1 MRTREEAAAR
11 MRAEA
16 GKPFA
21 RTADDPELDASLR
34 GRARFGDPM
43 AHLARRGAAADAP
56 PPPVV
61 PAHLA
66 RQFRK
71 SGFIVPQ
78 ARPASGVVYL
88 VSGHTPWTCMRAGVQ
103 REWSRSA
110 ASVPPLFAPGAQVSQ
125 ALHVCDVD
133 TFMPMAQRL
142 SEGPAMWGHLKVWS
156 TFKDQDSVAK
166 RRT

>member
-1 MRTREEAAAR
+1 

-21 RTADDPELDASLR
+21 RTMDDPELDASLR
-34 GRARFGDPM
+34 ERARFGDPM
-43 AHLARRGAAADAP
+43 AHLARRKAAAGAPP

-78 ARPASGVVYL
+78 VRPANGMPASARP
-88 VSGHTPWTCMRAGVQ
+88 
-103 REWSRSA
+103 
-110 ASVPPLFAPGAQVSQ
+110 
-125 ALHVCDVD
+125 LHVRVSA
-133 TFMPMAQRL
+133 T
-142 SEGPAMWGHLKVWS
+142 WVTGHQLRGKRWWPRRRC
-156 TFKDQDSVAK
+156 
-166 RRT
+166 RRTAG

>member
-1 MRTREEAAAR
+1 

-34 GRARFGDPM
+34 SRARFGDPM

-78 ARPASGVVYL
+78 ARLASRVT
-88 VSGHTPWTCMRAGVQ
+88 HRDTPCLWTDMRATFNENGV
-103 REWSRSA
+103 SRLP
-110 ASVPPLFAPGAQVSQ
+110 VRHRHCRPTCRSQ
-125 ALHVCDVD
+125 AWH
-133 TFMPMAQRL
+133 
-142 SEGPAMWGHLKVWS
+142 
-156 TFKDQDSVAK
+156 SV
-166 RRT
+166 T

>member
-1 MRTREEAAAR
+1 MRT
-11 MRAEA
+11 EA

-34 GRARFGDPM
+34 ERARFGDPM
-43 AHLARRGAAADAP
+43 AHLARRKVAAGAP

-78 ARPASGVVYL
+78 VRPATG
-88 VSGHTPWTCMRAGVQ
+88 TP
-103 REWSRSA
+103 SSA
-110 ASVPPLFAPGAQVSQ
+110 AKPLHERVFWQ
-125 ALHVCDVD
+125 LN
-133 TFMPMAQRL
+133 
-142 SEGPAMWGHLKVWS
+142 
-156 TFKDQDSVAK
+156 
-166 RRT
+166 